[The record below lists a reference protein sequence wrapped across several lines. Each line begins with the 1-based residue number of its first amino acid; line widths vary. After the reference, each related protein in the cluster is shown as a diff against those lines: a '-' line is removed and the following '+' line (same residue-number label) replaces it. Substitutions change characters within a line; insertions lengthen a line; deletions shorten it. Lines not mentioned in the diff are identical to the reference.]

1 MRVLLVHNYLRPPS
15 GENTVF
21 EQEKALLIAKGHQ
34 VITYCRQNGAISKEA
49 FVKKLFLL
57 PNSLW
62 SIKSYREIKKI
73 IEEFSPDVAHFHNTY
88 PLISPSAYYACRHYK
103 VPVVQT
109 LHHFRLVC
117 LGALLFRDGKICED
131 CAGLKFRPG
140 IIHGCY
146 RNSRLFSMGLAL
158 MLKVHFLLNT
168 WQKAVETYIAL
179 SDFGAAKFIELG
191 FPPVAFSIKPNF
203 ISPIAKTEISD
214 GGYGL
219 FVGRLGHEKGI
230 ACLLETLRKCPEI
243 PFIIAGDGP
252 LEAQTQ
258 DMIRQY
264 KLKNVQYLGLLDYKN
279 CMNYIQKAGFVVFPS
294 VWYEGM
300 PMVILE
306 AMAAAKPVIAANIG
320 VLPEM
325 VKDGHTGILF
335 KSGSVS
341 ELTAKFKWLQAH
353 PAVSVQMGQ
362 AARRLFEKKYAPEKN
377 YDQLLNIYKRA
388 IDKKNACHEK

>member
-34 VITYCRQNGAISKEA
+34 VITYSRQNCAIAKEA

-57 PNSLW
+57 PNSIW

-73 IEEFSPDVAHFHNTY
+73 IKEFNPDVAHFHNTY
-88 PLISPSAYYACRHYK
+88 PLISPSGYDACRHYQ

-117 LGALLFRDGKICED
+117 LGALLFRDGQICEN
-131 CAGLKFRPG
+131 CAGLKYRPG

-146 RNSRLFSMGLAL
+146 RNSKFFSMGLAL
-158 MLKVHFLLNT
+158 MLKVHYQLNT

-179 SDFGAAKFIELG
+179 SDFAAAKFSELG
-191 FPPVAFSIKPNF
+191 FPPVSFSIKPNF
-203 ISPIAKTEISD
+203 ASPSAKTEISD

-230 ACLLETLRKCPEI
+230 SCLLETLRKCPEI

-252 LEAQTQ
+252 LAAQTQ
-258 DMIRQY
+258 DMIQRY
-264 KLKNVQYLGLLDYKN
+264 KLKNVQYLGLLGYKN
-279 CMNYIQKAGFVVFPS
+279 CINYIQKASFVVFPS

-306 AMAAAKPVIAANIG
+306 AMAAAKPVIAADIG
-320 VLPEM
+320 VLPEI
-325 VKDGHTGILF
+325 VKDGLNGILF
-335 KSGSVS
+335 KPGSVS
-341 ELTAKFKWLQAH
+341 ELAAKFKWLQAH
-353 PAVSVQMGQ
+353 PATAVQMGK
-362 AARRLFEKKYAPEKN
+362 AARRLFEKNYAPEKN
-377 YDQLLNIYKRA
+377 YQQLLNIYKSA
-388 IDKKNACHEK
+388 IDKKKAYHEK